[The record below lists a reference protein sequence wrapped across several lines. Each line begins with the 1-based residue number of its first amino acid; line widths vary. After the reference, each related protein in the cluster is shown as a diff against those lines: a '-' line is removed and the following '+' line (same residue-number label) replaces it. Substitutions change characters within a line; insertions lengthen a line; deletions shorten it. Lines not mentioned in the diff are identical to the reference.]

1 MHKQESKI
9 CQNCKKNFMIESRD
23 FDFYEKMKVPP
34 PTWCPECRMIRRLS
48 FRNERN
54 LFRRKDAL
62 TGNDLFSGFPAEAN
76 LNTYENSYW
85 HGDKWDPLDYGVDYD
100 FSKPFFEQFYDLLS
114 RVPLPAKSSAGFMI
128 NSDYCNE
135 AGRLRNAYLCFD
147 ADFVENSAYLVK
159 ATNIKDSLDSH
170 EIIEDELCYEDVMV
184 YKSYRTFYSLDC
196 ESCVDVWFSKG
207 LRGCTN
213 CFGCVNLVNQS
224 NCFFNEQLSK
234 EEYEKRL
241 SEINLGSYESIIKL
255 RARALEF
262 WQKFPVKYYHG
273 IRNLNCTGERISD
286 SKNVLDSVSIQE
298 AENMRYCQISVLKAA
313 NSYDCVQLFMGVE
326 NAYECV
332 TCGEGSYNL
341 KYCFNCWA
349 ESRDL
354 EYCSYCVGSSD
365 CFGCVGLSKKQYCIL
380 NKQYKKE
387 EYFDMVEKIK
397 KHIDEMLYSD
407 KRGNIYKY
415 GEFFPSEFSPLAYN
429 ESLAQDY
436 VPLDREQAKEKGFLW
451 REPNAREFQTTMK
464 GENLPD
470 LINEVSDDITNE
482 IIACETCK
490 RAYRI
495 VNIELQFYRRIG
507 LPLPHKCHNC
517 RFLNRYKFINK
528 LKLYHRSC
536 MCKKE
541 HSHHSGQC
549 DIEFE
554 TSYSP
559 DQPDVVYC
567 EKCYQQEVY

>member
-1 MHKQESKI
+1 MNRDSEKRT
-9 CQNCKKNFMIESRD
+9 CQNCTNSFIIEPDD
-23 FDFYEKMKVPP
+23 FTFYEKIKVPP
-34 PTWCPECRMIRRLS
+34 PTWCPECRMIRRLAW
-48 FRNERN
+48 RNERN
-54 LFRRKDAL
+54 LFRRKDAH
-62 TGNDLFSGFPAEAN
+62 TGKDSFSGFPAEAN

-85 HGDKWDPLDYGVDYD
+85 HGDEWDPMDYGVEYD
-100 FSKPFFEQFYDLLS
+100 FSKSFFEQFYNLLS

-147 ADFVENSAYLVK
+147 SDFVENSAYLVK
-159 ATNIKDSLDSH
+159 ATNMNDSFDSH
-170 EIIEDELCYEDVMV
+170 EVIEDELCYEDVMV

-213 CFGCVNLVNQS
+213 CFGCANLRGKS
-224 NCFFNEQLSK
+224 YYFFNEPLSK
-234 EEYEKRL
+234 QEYDKKL
-241 SEINLGSYESIIKL
+241 SELNLESYKSIQQL
-255 RARALEF
+255 HAQALDF

-298 AENMRYCQISVLKAA
+298 GENMRYIQISVLKAA

-332 TCGEGSYNL
+332 TCGEGAYNL
-341 KYCFNCWA
+341 RYCFNCWA

-354 EYCSYCVGSSD
+354 EYCGYCIGSSD
-365 CFGCVGLSKKQYCIL
+365 CFGCVGLNKKQYCIL
-380 NKQYKKE
+380 NKQYTKE
-387 EYFDMVEKIK
+387 QYFELRDKII
-397 KHIDEMLYSD
+397 KHMEEMPYADSIGR
-407 KRGNIYKY
+407 KYKY

-436 VPLDREQAKEKGFLW
+436 VPLNSSQAKEKGFMW
-451 REPNAREFQTTMK
+451 REPNAREFQVTIQ
-464 GENLPD
+464 GIDLPD
-470 LINEVSDDITNE
+470 LIGDVSDDITKE
-482 IIACETCK
+482 IIACEACK

-495 VNIELQFYRRIG
+495 VPIELQFYKRVG

-517 RFLNRYKFINK
+517 RFLDRYTFINK
-528 LKLYHRSC
+528 PKLYHREC
-536 MCKKE
+536 MKNTC
-541 HSHHSGQC
+541 QN
-549 DIEFE
+549 EFE

-559 DQPDVVYC
+559 DRPEIVYC
-567 EKCYQQEVY
+567 EKCYQNEVM